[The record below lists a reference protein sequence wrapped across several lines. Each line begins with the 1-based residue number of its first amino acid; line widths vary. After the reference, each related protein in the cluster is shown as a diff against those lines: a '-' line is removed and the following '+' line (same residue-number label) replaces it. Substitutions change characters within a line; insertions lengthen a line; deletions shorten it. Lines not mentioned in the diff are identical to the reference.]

1 MKEEWRRI
9 NWTGLL
15 LAMVLLWYGWLKEPL
30 AAVLGGMILFTNLF
44 TVIQKIL
51 KKLSK
56 NVNRSVR

>member
-1 MKEEWRRI
+1 MKAEWKRI

-15 LAMVLLWYGWLKEPL
+15 GSMVLLWYGWLKEPL

-44 TVIQKIL
+44 TVIHKNL
-51 KKLSK
+51 KKISK